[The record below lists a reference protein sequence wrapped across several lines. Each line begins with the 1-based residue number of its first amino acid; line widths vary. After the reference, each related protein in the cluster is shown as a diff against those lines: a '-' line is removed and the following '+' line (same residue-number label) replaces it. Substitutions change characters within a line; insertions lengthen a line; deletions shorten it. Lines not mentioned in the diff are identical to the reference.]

1 MIATVGNDQN
11 DVLEWFRYP
20 KMRYEEQ
27 IELLLADLKRKRKRK
42 KLISNGPVVEE
53 ELDYFS
59 RIVGVRGGFYGLRR
73 LPNGIPAEQQ
83 RAPIGTDSQV
93 KFTIQS
99 KHEMYTK
106 WEDALFREV
115 GDPMVQ
121 LPG

>member
-59 RIVGVRGGFYGLRR
+59 RIVGVRGDSTGLGDFPMEFLQSNSG
-73 LPNGIPAEQQ
+73 LP
-83 RAPIGTDSQV
+83 S
-93 KFTIQS
+93 
-99 KHEMYTK
+99 
-106 WEDALFREV
+106 ALTVR
-115 GDPMVQ
+115 
-121 LPG
+121 